1 MTEAELTGAI
11 ERSKVTALKS
21 IRRHLPH
28 DLDGLLDDIV
38 QETYLRYYMTF
49 RDSRPLSD
57 DYLHRWIYVAARNEC
72 KKAVRKSRRE
82 GFAYAKLKPG
92 AEAAANEEDTSV
104 NEDMVPQDAENVR
117 LQIEAMPDPFRE
129 TFLLRLGGSKM
140 VTIAERLNVTVGTVK
155 SRLARGKRFL
165 SRKGIASEDARS
177 QS

>member
-57 DYLHRWIYVAARNEC
+57 DYLHRWIYVAARNE
-72 KKAVRKSRRE
+72 S
-82 GFAYAKLKPG
+82 LQ
-92 AEAAANEEDTSV
+92 AAAVEV
-104 NEDMVPQDAENVR
+104 
-117 LQIEAMPDPFRE
+117 
-129 TFLLRLGGSKM
+129 LGGWTGLQ
-140 VTIAERLNVTVGTVK
+140 VPIAERWSQLTPARM
-155 SRLARGKRFL
+155 SQLIDAWLATGPF
-165 SRKGIASEDARS
+165 
-177 QS
+177 